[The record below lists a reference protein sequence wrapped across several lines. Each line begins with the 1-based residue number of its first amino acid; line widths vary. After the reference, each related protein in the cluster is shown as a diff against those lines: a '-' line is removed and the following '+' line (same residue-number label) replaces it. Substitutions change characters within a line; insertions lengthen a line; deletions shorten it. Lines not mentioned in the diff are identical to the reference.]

1 MTQIEGDPRP
11 VSELDAIVR
20 WRVEQLLDA
29 GYDGETALV
38 LGLDP
43 AIDLHDAV
51 ALVLAGCS
59 PETALR
65 ILL

>member
-1 MTQIEGDPRP
+1 MTQIDDTRH
-11 VSELDAIVR
+11 VSELDEIVR

-29 GYDGETALV
+29 GYDGETAL
-38 LGLDP
+38 LIGLDP

-51 ALVLAGCS
+51 ALVLAGCA